1 MTREYLHIATTSQ
14 RPLNDHVCF
23 FSMAYGEVARC
34 VKIDM
39 PTVIRKSIHLP
50 VWMLATHLG

>member
-14 RPLNDHVCF
+14 RPLNDHVF
-23 FSMAYGEVARC
+23 LSMAYGEVARC

-39 PTVIRKSIHLP
+39 STLIRKRLHIP